1 MKIRDKIMK
10 RLESR
15 FDEMVRIRRH
25 LHMYPEKSFEEEKT
39 ALFIKQYYEGKDVE
53 ILELDGAFGFGVL
66 IHQDD
71 AYKTIG
77 LRADFDALEIS
88 EKTDLEFK
96 SKHDGLMHA
105 CGHDVHTAYMM
116 VLADVLIEFR
126 KELKVNVLV
135 IHQHAEEIPPGGAID
150 FIEQGI
156 VDDVDV
162 FVGGHVVP
170 FMKPGTFA
178 FRKGVLFSGSDVL
191 ELEFKGKNS
200 HASMPEFG
208 RDAILAASDFVV
220 QANLVLAKHIA
231 PSESGIINVGS
242 FEAPGPTNVVNDRA
256 RLSISIRYLDLKTR
270 ETIKSSLKRLVD
282 SIALFHEV
290 EVDFNYREGY
300 PPVINDEKLTE
311 SISEYFE
318 SHDFEYIDKII
329 ELEKPVMA
337 SEDFGRFSLEKPS
350 FFAHFSASNGTDE
363 VNHSPYFEV
372 DEKGMLHMA
381 KFVADIVLYLGENT

>member
-1 MKIRDKIMK
+1 MEVRDKIMK
-10 RLESR
+10 RLDSR
-15 FDEMVRIRRH
+15 FDEMVELRRH

-77 LRADFDALEIS
+77 LRADFDALEIF

-126 KELKVNVLV
+126 NELKVNILV

-170 FMKPGTFA
+170 FYDVGNFGFKPGVMFA
-178 FRKGVLFSGSDVL
+178 GSDTL
-191 ELEFKGKNS
+191 EITFIGKNS
-200 HASMPEFG
+200 HASMPHLG
-208 RDAILAASDFVV
+208 KDAILAASDFVV
-220 QANLVLAKHIA
+220 RLHSILGKNISAF
-231 PSESGIINVGS
+231 ESGILNVGS
-242 FEAPGPTNVVNDRA
+242 FNAPGPTNVVNDRA

-270 ETIKSSLKRLVD
+270 ETIKSSLKRLVE

-318 SHDFEYIDKII
+318 SHDFDYIDKII